1 MPIHYIEGDLLE
13 NEHEVRAYAIESN
26 TEGLMNTQI
35 AVQFRT
41 RYPRLFEG
49 YRAHCLD
56 ETVTYEPG
64 DIFIWEDRTG
74 LVVYNLAIFTDPYLT
89 LADRP
94 VLEQA
99 IAELRR
105 LVDERGLESLAMPPI
120 GAGMG
125 ALNWRHARKILEDAF
140 NNYEGDVYVYVKNK
154 SPERDLEAI
163 QTQIDESSKNQPR
176 QRRDDRNNN
185 NDQSGGKRRR
195 RGRRGRRRSG
205 NRNENDNKSSDDN
218 RAAASNSDSNSGN
231 QQSGDQPRKSDDN
244 SSDGG
249 SRRRSRRGRRGRGRR
264 GGRNR
269 NKNNNQDNQQNKS
282 QNNPS
287 KSD

>member
-89 LADRP
+89 LADRS

-99 IAELRR
+99 IGELRR

-125 ALNWRHARKILEDAF
+125 ALNWRYARKILEDAF

-154 SPERDLEAI
+154 APERDLEAI

-185 NDQSGGKRRR
+185 DQSGGKRRR

-205 NRNENDNKSSDDN
+205 DRNDNDNKGSDDN
-218 RAAASNSDSNSGN
+218 RAAASQSDGNSGN

-269 NKNNNQDNQQNKS
+269 NKNNNQGNQQNNS

-287 KSD
+287 NSD